1 MSSIARINYRE
12 GIIDNALHLA
22 LWCGLFLSDSA
33 YQSQVRGWNGSECAC
48 MGMRVC
54 VCVCVCIRVTMLM
67 RTIIFLHL
75 ESISCDYDDGLS
87 YPYYYQ
93 D

>member
-1 MSSIARINYRE
+1 MG
-12 GIIDNALHLA
+12 GIIDNALHLLA
-22 LWCGLFLSDSA
+22 GVGSSYLTVLIKGSNVGGMGL
-33 YQSQVRGWNGSECAC
+33 SECAC
-48 MGMRVC
+48 MRVRAC
-54 VCVCVCIRVTMLM
+54 LCVCITMLM
-67 RTIIFLHL
+67 RTIIFPHL